1 MFTVLFTEEAIDDL
15 DIAIDYYTT
24 ISSQLGD
31 RFIENF
37 DKSSLELKNIPFF
50 QIRYDKMRVRKI
62 SKFPLLLHF
71 TITENETEI
80 VHGVRFAKQNPENYL
95 KI

>member
-1 MFTVLFTEEAIDDL
+1 MFTVIFTEEAIDDL
-15 DIAIDYYTT
+15 HIAIDYYTN
-24 ISSQLGD
+24 ISSQLGK

-37 DKSSLELKNIPFF
+37 DKSSLELEYIPFF
-50 QIRYDKMRVRKI
+50 QIRYDEMRVRKI

-71 TITENETEI
+71 TITENKI
-80 VHGVRFAKQNPENYL
+80 VLVHGVRFAKQNPENYP